1 MVEESPRAFRRHR
14 EVRVMK
20 EKLSILGLGV
30 LALVLATTTPADAAN
45 KEHQQLMADIRM
57 LQEQSMVLQTLI
69 GQVAEAVK
77 AVNTRIDQQAEI
89 QRKAIADQKL
99 VIDNLS
105 NDVRVIREKIDDNN
119 VRLGALSQE
128 VDALRQALQRPAP
141 TVTTPTADSPDA
153 ATGSPAAGGT
163 PAAPSGGTV
172 VNSPKQMW
180 DSAFSDYTA
189 GNYDLA
195 VIGFD
200 AFIKTF
206 PKSDQADD
214 AQVYIC
220 SSYLQQNKNDEA
232 VKACDVAIRT
242 YPGGNAIPEAY
253 YRKAL
258 AQRNLR
264 DAGGARGTAEELIKK
279 FPDSQMAQMAQQ
291 LLNQLPRR

>member
-1 MVEESPRAFRRHR
+1 
-14 EVRVMK
+14 MK
-20 EKLSILGLGV
+20 EKLSLLGLGV
-30 LALVLATTTPADAAN
+30 LAIVLATTTPADAAN

-57 LQEQSMVLQTLI
+57 LQEQSQVLQNLI

-77 AVNTRIDQQAEI
+77 AVNTRIDQQAEAN
-89 QRKAIADQKL
+89 RKAMADQKL

-119 VRLGALSQE
+119 VRLGSLSQE
-128 VDALRQALQRPAP
+128 VDALRQALQQRPAP
-141 TVTTPTADSPDA
+141 TATATDAGDTTGGAV
-153 ATGSPAAGGT
+153 PAPAGG
-163 PAAPSGGTV
+163 AAPAGGTV
-172 VNSPKQMW
+172 VNSPQKMY
-180 DSAFSDYTA
+180 DSAYSDYTA

-206 PKSDQADD
+206 PKSDLADD

-220 SSYLQQNKNDEA
+220 SAYLQQNKNDDA
-232 VKACDVAIRT
+232 VKACDVAIRN
-242 YPGGNAIPEAY
+242 YPGANKVPEAY

-264 DAGGARGTAEELIKK
+264 DVAGARSTLEEMKKK
-279 FPDSQMAQMAQQ
+279 FPEDTTIGPLADQ

>member
-1 MVEESPRAFRRHR
+1 MRQ
-14 EVRVMK
+14 
-20 EKLSILGLGV
+20 KLSLLGLAI
-30 LALVLATTTPADAAN
+30 LAIVLATTTPADAAN

-57 LQEQSMVLQTLI
+57 LQEQSQVLQNLI
-69 GQVAEAVK
+69 GQVTEAIK
-77 AVNTRIDQQAEI
+77 AVNARLDQQTEAT
-89 QRKAIADQKL
+89 RKAMADQKL

-119 VRLGALSQE
+119 VRLGSLSQE
-128 VDALRQALQRPAP
+128 VDALRQALQQASRPAATASP
-141 TVTTPTADSPDA
+141 TEPD
-153 ATGSPAAGGT
+153 TAGGGQPSAAQPGA
-163 PAAPSGGTV
+163 PAPGQPGAPV

-180 DSAFSDYTA
+180 DSAFADYTA

-206 PKSDQADD
+206 PKNDLDDD

-220 SSYLQQNKNDEA
+220 SSYLNQNKNDDA

-258 AQRNLR
+258 AQRNLK
-264 DAGGARGTAEELIKK
+264 DVPGARSTLEELMKQ
-279 FPDSQMAQMAQQ
+279 FPDSQMAIMGNQVLQ
-291 LLNQLPRR
+291 QLPRRDE

>member
-1 MVEESPRAFRRHR
+1 
-14 EVRVMK
+14 MK
-20 EKLSILGLGV
+20 EKLSVLGLGV

-45 KEHQQLMADIRM
+45 KEHQQLMADLRM
-57 LQEQSMVLQTLI
+57 LQEQSMILQNLI
-69 GQVAEAVK
+69 GQVTEAVK
-77 AVNTRIDQQAEI
+77 SVNARIDQQAEA
-89 QRKAIADQKL
+89 QRKAMADQKL

-119 VRLGALSQE
+119 VRLGSLSQE
-128 VDALRQALQRPAP
+128 VDALRQALQQRAAPAATTGAPDVDPGGAQPSSGGAP
-141 TVTTPTADSPDA
+141 TP
-153 ATGSPAAGGT
+153 G
-163 PAAPSGGTV
+163 AAPTV
-172 VNSPKQMW
+172 VNSPKQTW
-180 DSAFSDYTA
+180 DSAFSDFTT

-195 VIGFD
+195 VIGFE

-220 SSYLQQNKNDEA
+220 ASYLQQNKNDEA
-232 VKACDVAIRT
+232 VKACDTAIRT
-242 YPGGNAIPEAY
+242 YPGGNALPEAY

-264 DAGGARGTAEELIKK
+264 DVAGARATLEELKKK
-279 FPDSQMAQMAQQ
+279 FPDSQMSQLGEQ

>member
-1 MVEESPRAFRRHR
+1 
-14 EVRVMK
+14 MK

-57 LQEQSMVLQTLI
+57 LQEQSQTLQNLI
-69 GQVAEAVK
+69 GQVAEAIK
-77 AVNTRIDQQAEI
+77 TVNSRLDQQAEA
-89 QRKAIADQKL
+89 QRKSIADQKL
-99 VIDNLS
+99 IIDNLS
-105 NDVRVIREKIDDNN
+105 NDVRVIREKLDDNN

-128 VDALRQALQRPAP
+128 VDALRRALQRPAP
-141 TVTTPTADSPDA
+141 TATAPDNPDASSVPTAT
-153 ATGSPAAGGT
+153 ATAPAA
-163 PAAPSGGTV
+163 ASSAPV

-180 DSAFSDYTA
+180 DGAFADYTA

-195 VIGFD
+195 IIGFD

-258 AQRNLR
+258 AQRNLK
-264 DAGGARGTAEELIKK
+264 DTAGARTTLEDLKKK
-279 FPDSQMAQMAQQ
+279 FPDSQMSQLGEQ
-291 LLNQLPRR
+291 LLNQLPRRND

>member
-1 MVEESPRAFRRHR
+1 
-14 EVRVMK
+14 MK
-20 EKLSILGLGV
+20 DKLTILGLGV
-30 LALVLATTTPADAAN
+30 LALLLATTTPADAAN

-57 LQEQSMVLQTLI
+57 LQEQQQTLQNLI
-69 GQVAEAVK
+69 GQVAEAIK
-77 AVNTRIDQQAEI
+77 GVNTRLDQQAETT
-89 QRKAIADQKL
+89 RKAMADQKL

-105 NDVRVIREKIDDNN
+105 NDVRVIREKLDDNN
-119 VRLGALSQE
+119 VRLGSLSQE
-128 VDALRQALQRPAP
+128 VDALRQALQQRPA
-141 TVTTPTADSPDA
+141 VTAPPPDAPTA
-153 ATGSPAAGGT
+153 TGDTPPAAAGGT
-163 PAAPSGGTV
+163 TPPPAGGTV
-172 VNSPKQMW
+172 INSPKQQF
-180 DSAFSDYTA
+180 DSAFSDYA
-189 GNYDLA
+189 SGNYDLA

-220 SSYLQQNKNDEA
+220 TSYLQQNKNDDA

-258 AQRNLR
+258 AQRNLK
-264 DAGGARGTAEELIKK
+264 DVAGARATLEELKKK
-279 FPDSQMAQMAQQ
+279 FPDSQMNQLGEQ

>member
-1 MVEESPRAFRRHR
+1 
-14 EVRVMK
+14 MK

-30 LALVLATTTPADAAN
+30 LAIVLATTTPADAAN

-57 LQEQSMVLQTLI
+57 LQEQSMVLQNLI
-69 GQVAEAVK
+69 GQVAEAIK
-77 AVNTRIDQQAEI
+77 TVNTRLDQQAEA
-89 QRKAIADQKL
+89 QRKALADQKL

-141 TVTTPTADSPDA
+141 TATTSPDTPDA
-153 ATGSPAAGGT
+153 PAGSAPAGGT
-163 PAAPSGGTV
+163 TAPPAGGTV

-220 SSYLQQNKNDEA
+220 SSYLQQNKNDDA

-264 DAGGARGTAEELIKK
+264 DAAGARGTAEELIKK

>member
-1 MVEESPRAFRRHR
+1 
-14 EVRVMK
+14 MK

-57 LQEQSMVLQTLI
+57 LQEQSMVLQNLI
-69 GQVAEAVK
+69 GQVADAIK
-77 AVNTRIDQQAEI
+77 AVNTRLDQQTEAT
-89 QRKAIADQKL
+89 RKAMADQKL

-105 NDVRVIREKIDDNN
+105 NDVRVIREKLDDNN
-119 VRLGALSQE
+119 VRLGSLSQE
-128 VDALRQALQRPAP
+128 VDALRQALQTRP
-141 TVTTPTADSPDA
+141 TVTAPAPDTSDTTGA
-153 ATGSPAAGGT
+153 APPAAGGT
-163 PAAPSGGTV
+163 PPPAPATPTV

-180 DSAFSDYTA
+180 DGAFSDYTA

-232 VKACDVAIRT
+232 IKACDVAIRT

-258 AQRNLR
+258 AQRNLK
-264 DAGGARGTAEELIKK
+264 DVAGVRTTLDELKKK
-279 FPDSQMAQMAQQ
+279 FPDSQWNQLGEQ
-291 LLNQLPRR
+291 LLNQLPRRNE